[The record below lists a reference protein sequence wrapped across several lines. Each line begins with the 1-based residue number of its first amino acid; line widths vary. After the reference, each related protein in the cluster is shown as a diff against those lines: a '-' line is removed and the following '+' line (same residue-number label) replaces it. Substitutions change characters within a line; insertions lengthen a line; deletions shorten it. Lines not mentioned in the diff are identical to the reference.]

1 MLRNAVNRIEIPN
14 NENTEEITDIVEEI
28 LNFDKQQ
35 KEKAITLNFDRE
47 NLKC

>member
-1 MLRNAVNRIEIPN
+1 MRNAVNRIEIPN

-28 LNFDKQQ
+28 LNFDEQQ
-35 KEKAITLNFDRE
+35 NGKAITLNFDRE